1 MVKKT
6 LYIIA
11 GANGSGK
18 TTFALNFAE
27 LEDLKFIN
35 ADEIAKQFDPNDLQ
49 KYKVKAGKKFFEELD
64 LSLSEENS
72 FVIETTLSGKYLI
85 NVIKK
90 AKELGFHTS
99 LIYLFLETNE
109 ENIYRVKNRVLKGGH
124 DVPIEDIIRRYYR
137 SRKLFY
143 NTYKKLVDDWVL
155 FFNGDDNFELVENQ
169 NETFD
174 EDLKR
179 IFKEGLIDGWIR
191 N

>member
-1 MVKKT
+1 MKKT

-27 LEDLKFIN
+27 LENLKFIN
-35 ADEIAKQFDPNDLQ
+35 ADEIAKQYDPNDIQ
-49 KYKVKAGKKFFEELD
+49 KYKVKAGKKFFEELE
-64 LSLSEENS
+64 LSLTENNS
-72 FVIETTLSGKYLI
+72 FVIETTLSGKYLV

-90 AKELGFHTS
+90 AKELDFHTS

-109 ENIYRVKNRVLKGGH
+109 ENIYRVKNRVLNGGH
-124 DVPIEDIIRRYYR
+124 DVPVDDIIRRYYR
-137 SRKLFY
+137 SRSLFY
-143 NTYKKLVDDWVL
+143 NTYKNLVDEWVL

-174 EDLKR
+174 DPAQK
-179 IFKEGLIDGWIR
+179 

>member
-1 MVKKT
+1 MKKT

-27 LEDLKFIN
+27 LENLKFIN
-35 ADEIAKQFDPNDLQ
+35 ADEIAKQYDPNDIQ
-49 KYKVKAGKKFFEELD
+49 KYKVKAGKKFFEELE
-64 LSLSEENS
+64 LSLTENNS
-72 FVIETTLSGKYLI
+72 FVIETTLSGKYLV

-90 AKELGFHTS
+90 AKELDFHTS

-124 DVPIEDIIRRYYR
+124 DVPTEDIIRRYYR

-143 NTYKKLVDDWVL
+143 YTYKNLVDDWVL

-179 IFKEGLIDGWIR
+179 IFLEGFIDR
-191 N
+191 